1 MQTPKNSFVN
11 MKSFLVRL
19 LLKKYKPY
27 LVVIF
32 GGHGHEEAR
41 EAVNTVL
48 SRHTHTFASI
58 APDFFDNLYRDRGGF
73 LKVVRALFFHKPFP
87 HICITD
93 ALPKEG
99 GYQLL
104 KEALGVDLAIII
116 PFTETSYEDSE
127 GMPNQIL
134 KEIRGA
140 KFLVL
145 NYDDE
150 SVRSFADAV
159 DVPRRFYGFEEGAD
173 IQIIDFVEQLYIRQ
187 GVEGGLHVRV
197 TYNQEEIAF
206 GLADAYGIRHL
217 YAACCA
223 LGAAIYYDVP
233 LKDAVADLK
242 IYTSPGEALTLR
254 AGVKNTALLTHV
266 RDVTPLSAREAIEIL
281 GSMRKDSKI
290 RRSVIILGDILWGDN
305 EQAEGLHQTLGELAA
320 HNANLLFL
328 AGERV
333 IFAEQAALE
342 HGMLRSNI
350 YRFDT
355 VKEAARVAQDHITKH
370 DGILILGSVQMH
382 MERAVEELEEI

>member
-1 MQTPKNSFVN
+1 
-11 MKSFLVRL
+11 MKSFLVKQ

-32 GGHGHEEAR
+32 GGHGHEETR
-41 EAVNTVL
+41 EAVHTVL
-48 SRHTHTFASI
+48 SRHTSTFASI

-73 LKVVRALFFHKPFP
+73 LKVMHALFFRVPFP

-93 ALPKEG
+93 ALPEERE
-99 GYQLL
+99 YRLL
-104 KEALGVDLAIII
+104 KNILGIDLVIII
-116 PFTETSYEDSE
+116 PFTETTYEDSQDS
-127 GMPNQIL
+127 PNKIL
-134 KEIRGA
+134 AEIRSA
-140 KFLVL
+140 KFLLL

-150 SVRSFADAV
+150 SIRSFV
-159 DVPRRFYGFEEGAD
+159 DMVDTPKRFYGFEEGAD
-173 IQIIDFVEQLYIRQ
+173 IRIKDFVEQLYIRQ
-187 GVEGGLHVRV
+187 GVEGGLHVKA

-206 GLADAYGIRHL
+206 ELAGAYGIRHL

-233 LKDAVADLK
+233 LKDAAIDLK
-242 IYTSPGEALTLR
+242 NYTSPGEALILQ
-254 AGVKNTALLTHV
+254 AGVKNTALLVHV
-266 RDVTPLSAREAIEIL
+266 RDVTPLSALEAIEIL

-290 RRSVIILGDILWGDN
+290 RRSIIILGDVLWGKN

-333 IFAEQAALE
+333 IFAEQAALR
-342 HGMLRSNI
+342 HGMLGNNI

-355 VKEAARVAQDHITKH
+355 VKEAAREAQKYIAEH

-382 MERAVEELEEI
+382 MEVAVEELKWE